1 MNPQVTNIL
10 LAAAVVIVVAIIVL
24 TRKVW
29 AGALGHAI
37 PSIWRIAKMTVAE
50 ARRMRLLQAVVLLV
64 VLIMASMTFFSQLS
78 PHEQSRMVISGGLS
92 AITVFGIMMAIFIAA
107 FLIPHEIEKRTIY
120 AILSKPV
127 RRFEFV
133 LGKYLGTLIVLAI
146 VVAIMT
152 TVLVGVLLVEDR
164 IVTDLPDSRFDPNI
178 VPVIFASVMSYFA
191 LAVLT
196 GVIILVST
204 VSSTTMT
211 VISSVIIWAVGSMQS
226 MLHDLAS
233 NMTSAAARAIVLIF
247 YYVIPRFQDFDFRQE
262 VANYLPVSL
271 PSATNALGVG
281 LLYTAVVL
289 VVASIFFNDRQV

>member
-10 LAAAVVIVVAIIVL
+10 LAAAVVIVVAILVL

-29 AGALGHAI
+29 VGAVGHAI

-78 PHEQSRMVISGGLS
+78 PREQSRMVISGGLS

-107 FLIPHEIEKRTIY
+107 FLIPHEVEKRTIY

-133 LGKYLGTLIVLAI
+133 LGKYLGALIVLAA

-152 TVLVGVLLVEDR
+152 VVLVGVLVIEDHL
-164 IVTDLPDSRFDPNI
+164 VTDLPDSAFDPNLG
-178 VPVIFASVMSYFA
+178 PVVFASVMSYFA
-191 LAVLT
+191 LAILT

-247 YYVIPRFQDFDFRQE
+247 YYVIPRVQDFDFRQE

-271 PSATNALGVG
+271 PSATNALGIG